1 MLPNIS
7 WMYKNHPNQN
17 IYFNFLAGK
26 NFNEKFE
33 MDFSGTTNKR
43 ALEYIIKKENKK
55 VKIYNLSTTDLNLSK
70 KIIKKEIREK
80 IDITYDVN
88 SADYIINNY
97 RDWKGITIP
106 TNFMKPKN
114 FKILY
119 EIKIDDVAINT
130 IYKKH

>member
-1 MLPNIS
+1 
-7 WMYKNHPNQN
+7 
-17 IYFNFLAGK
+17 
-26 NFNEKFE
+26 

-97 RDWKGITIP
+97 RDWKGITMP
-106 TNFMKPKN
+106 TNFIAPKN

-119 EIKIDDVAINT
+119 EIKIGDVAINT